1 MREVFRPGVSVGAC
15 TTLIDKSRELG
26 GNDRLLDK
34 HMRAGTIGF
43 PKPVAQFGRTMI
55 FVDKEL
61 DAFYQ
66 SVMWR
71 QADRSIAELTGEGV

>member
-1 MREVFRPGVSVGAC
+1 MREVYRPGVTAGAC
-15 TTLIDKSRELG
+15 TTMIDKSRELG

-34 HMRAGTIGF
+34 HMRAGTHGF
-43 PKPVAQFGRTMI
+43 PKPVAKFGRTLI

-61 DAFYQ
+61 DAFYK

-71 QADRSIAELTGEGV
+71 QADKSINELTGEGV